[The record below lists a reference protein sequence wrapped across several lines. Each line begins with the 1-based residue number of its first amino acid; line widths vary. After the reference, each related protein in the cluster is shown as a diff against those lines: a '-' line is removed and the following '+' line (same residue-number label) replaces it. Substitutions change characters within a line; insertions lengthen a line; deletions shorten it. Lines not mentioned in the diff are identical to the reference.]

1 MHLSFPRVALFISLV
16 ISCSGKPTPF
26 RHLADRSSNV
36 TSSLSSLERR
46 AGVTEFLTECGS
58 SLLAEITIGDL
69 DKKRKPSPVY
79 QNTEVYDLRLL
90 PVKLLID
97 TGSCWTWIKKESL
110 GDYDLGEDKGR
121 FVSRISSQ
129 NGALLDF

>member
-1 MHLSFPRVALFISLV
+1 MRLYTLLPPVALLISLV
-16 ISCSGKPTPF
+16 VSCSGNPTPS
-26 RHLADRSSNV
+26 RYRYSDT

-79 QNTEVYDLRLL
+79 QNTEVYDLRLIS
-90 PVKLLID
+90 VKLLID